1 MWPVSPASFSLLLGN
16 ISRSTRLDTGRTGM
30 TRPSLDL
37 LHALPK
43 SDLHV
48 HLDGSLRPET
58 ILDLARSRGSLAHL
72 QTVDEVQTACRA
84 PAECSSLEDY
94 LKIFDI
100 TLQVMQDEDSL
111 ERIAWE
117 LAEDS
122 HRENVRCLEVRYS
135 PILHQRDGLQLDDVV
150 AAVQRG
156 LSRAHRCYGIRC
168 GQIICGIRHLD
179 PAGSV
184 DLARLAARWRGRG
197 VVGFDLAG
205 AERDNPAR
213 EHLKA
218 FDIVRA
224 ANVAVT
230 VHAGEAYGP
239 VSIHQALHYAG
250 ASRLGHG
257 TRLAEDHDLLDWVN
271 NFRIAVEVCLASN
284 VQTRAVRSL
293 AEHPIGVFLQEG
305 LRVTLNTDNR
315 LVSGTTVTS
324 EYAMAVEEF
333 GLDLDDVLG
342 LVLNGFKAAFLPLA
356 TKQRLIEQVL
366 AEFDALGARFTGEIA
381 RRRRLVI

>member
-1 MWPVSPASFSLLLGN
+1 
-16 ISRSTRLDTGRTGM
+16 M

-43 SDLHV
+43 TDLHV
-48 HLDGSLRPET
+48 HLDGSLRPQTVLE
-58 ILDLARSRGSLAHL
+58 LARSSGKLPDLAG
-72 QTVDEVQTACRA
+72 VDDVLSACRA

-94 LKIFDI
+94 LKVFDI
-100 TLQVMQDEDSL
+100 TLQVMQDAAAL

-117 LAEDS
+117 LAEDA
-122 HRENVRCLEVRYS
+122 HRENVRWLEVRYA
-135 PILHQRDGLQLDDVV
+135 PILHQRQGLTLDDVV

-156 LSRAHRCYGIRC
+156 LTRAQRCYGIRC

-179 PAGSV
+179 PAGSSE
-184 DLARLAARWRGRG
+184 LAHLAARWKGRG

-213 EHLKA
+213 EHLAA

-224 ANVAVT
+224 ANVSVT

-250 ASRLGHG
+250 ARRLGHG
-257 TRLAEDHDLLDWVN
+257 TRLAEDRDLLDWVN

-284 VQTRAVRSL
+284 VQTRAVESL
-293 AEHPIGVFLQEG
+293 AEHPIGEFLREG
-305 LRVTLNTDNR
+305 VRVTLNTDNR
-315 LVSGTTVTS
+315 LVSGTTVTG
-324 EYAMAVEEF
+324 EYRMAVEAF
-333 GLDLDDVLG
+333 DLALDDVLG
-342 LVLNGFKAAFLPLA
+342 LILNGFKAAFLPLA
-356 TKQRLIEQVL
+356 AKQRLIEQVL
-366 AEFDALGARFTGEIA
+366 AEFDALGAHFTGEIT

>member
-1 MWPVSPASFSLLLGN
+1 MPP
-16 ISRSTRLDTGRTGM
+16 
-30 TRPSLDL
+30 PSLDL

-43 SDLHV
+43 TDLHV

-58 ILDLARSRGSLAHL
+58 VLDLARSRGVLADL
-72 QTVDEVQTACRA
+72 RDVGDVLAICRA
-84 PAECSSLEDY
+84 PQECSSLEDY
-94 LKIFDI
+94 LKVFDV
-100 TLQVMQDEDSL
+100 TLQVMQDAAAL

-117 LAEDS
+117 LAEDA
-122 HRENVRCLEVRYS
+122 HQENVRWLEVRYA
-135 PILHQRDGLQLDDVV
+135 PILHQRGGLALDEVV

-156 LSRAHRCYGIRC
+156 LARGQRCYGIRC

-179 PAGSV
+179 PAGSI
-184 DLARLAARWRGRG
+184 DLAHLAARWRGRG

-213 EHLKA
+213 EHLAA

-239 VSIHQALHYAG
+239 ASIHQALHYAG
-250 ASRLGHG
+250 ARRLGHG
-257 TRLAEDHDLLDWVN
+257 TRLAEDPDLLAWVN

-284 VQTRAVRSL
+284 VQTRAVNSL
-293 AEHPIGVFLQEG
+293 AEHPISHFLREG

-315 LVSGTTVTS
+315 LVSGTTVTG
-324 EYAMAVEEF
+324 EYRMAVEAFSLE
-333 GLDLDDVLG
+333 LDDVLG
-342 LVLNGFKAAFLPLA
+342 LILNGFKAAFLPLA
-356 TKQRLIEQVL
+356 AKQRLIEQVL
-366 AEFDALGARFTGEIA
+366 AEFDALGAHFTGEIT

>member
-1 MWPVSPASFSLLLGN
+1 M
-16 ISRSTRLDTGRTGM
+16 M
-30 TRPSLDL
+30 HPSLDL

-43 SDLHV
+43 TDLHV
-48 HLDGSLRPET
+48 HLDGSLRPAT
-58 ILDLARSRGSLAHL
+58 ILELAGARGVLPNLH
-72 QTVDEVQTACRA
+72 TVDEVQQACRA
-84 PAECSSLEDY
+84 PDECSSLEDY
-94 LKIFDI
+94 LKVFDI
-100 TLQVMQDEDSL
+100 TLQVMQDAASL

-117 LAEDS
+117 LAEDA
-122 HRENVRCLEVRYS
+122 HRENVRWLEVRYS
-135 PILHQRDGLQLDDVV
+135 PILHQREGLELDEVV

-156 LSRAHRCYGIRC
+156 LVRAQRCFGIRC

-179 PAGSV
+179 PAGSS
-184 DLARLAARWRGRG
+184 DLASLAARWRGRG

-213 EHLKA
+213 EHLAA

-250 ASRLGHG
+250 ARRLGHG
-257 TRLAEDHDLLDWVN
+257 TRLAEDPDLLAWVN

-284 VQTRAVRSL
+284 VQTRAVESL
-293 AEHPIGVFLQEG
+293 AEHPIGLFLQEG

-315 LVSGTTVTS
+315 LVSGTTVTG
-324 EYAMAVEEF
+324 EYATAVEAFE
-333 GLDLDDVLG
+333 LDLDDVLG
-342 LVLNGFKAAFLPLA
+342 LILNGFKAAFLPLA
-356 TKQRLIEQVL
+356 AKQRLIEQVL
-366 AEFDALGARFTGEIA
+366 AEFDALGAHFTGEIA